1 MTLDELKR
9 YLRSKPGVTESTPFG
24 PEHLVYKV
32 VGKIFAVV
40 GWEQDPVTMSLKCDP
55 EEVEVVRKVFRAVT
69 PAPYFDK
76 RHWNRVTI
84 DGSIPEPELLA
95 MVDASYDLVVDGL
108 TRARREELRRLSCTA
123 PRSREA

>member
-9 YLRSKPGVTESTPFG
+9 YLRSKPGATEGTPFG

-32 VGKIFAVV
+32 MGKIFAVV
-40 GWEQDPVTMSLKCDP
+40 GWDEEPVTMSLKCDP
-55 EEVEVVRKVFRAVT
+55 EGVEVLRKVFRAVT

-76 RHWNRVTI
+76 RYWNLVVL

-108 TRARREELRRLSCTA
+108 TRARREELRRLGRTA
-123 PRSREA
+123 PRSRKA

>member
-9 YLRSKPGVTESTPFG
+9 YLRSKPGATEGTPFG

-32 VGKIFAVV
+32 MGKIFAVV
-40 GWEQDPVTMSLKCDP
+40 GWDEEPVTMSLKCDP
-55 EEVEVVRKVFRAVT
+55 EGVEVLRKVFRAVT

-76 RHWNRVTI
+76 RYWNLVVV

-95 MVDASYDLVVDGL
+95 MVDDSYDLVVEGL
-108 TRARREELRRLSCTA
+108 TRAQRDQLASLGRGASAR
-123 PRSREA
+123 

>member
-9 YLRSKPGVTESTPFG
+9 YLRSKTGSTEETPFG

-32 VGKIFAVV
+32 MGKIFAVV
-40 GWEQDPVTMSLKCDP
+40 GWDEEPVTMSLKCDP
-55 EEVEVVRKVFRAVT
+55 EGVEVLRKVFRAVT

-76 RHWNRVTI
+76 RYWNLVVV

-95 MVDASYDLVVDGL
+95 MVDDSYDLVVEGL
-108 TRARREELRRLSCTA
+108 TRAQRDQLASLGRGASAR
-123 PRSREA
+123 

>member
-9 YLRSKPGVTESTPFG
+9 HLRSKPGATEETPFG

-32 VGKIFAVV
+32 MGKIFAVV
-40 GWEQDPVTMSLKCDP
+40 GWDEEPVTMSLKCDP
-55 EEVEVVRKVFRAVT
+55 EGVEVLRKVFRAVT

-76 RHWNRVTI
+76 RYWNLVVL

-95 MVDASYDLVVDGL
+95 MVDDSYDLVVEGL
-108 TRARREELRRLSCTA
+108 TRAQREQLQRRRRT
-123 PRSREA
+123 RSR